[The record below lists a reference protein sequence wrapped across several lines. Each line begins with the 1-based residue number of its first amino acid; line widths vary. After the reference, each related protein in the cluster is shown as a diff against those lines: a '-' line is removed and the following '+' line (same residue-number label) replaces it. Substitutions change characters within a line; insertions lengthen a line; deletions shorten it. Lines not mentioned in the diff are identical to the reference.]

1 VQLFLSGTVEFM
13 NSKVFPPRLP
23 EMGPSS
29 HPKNWISCLWKLLS
43 VYFQKCTTLLIK
55 GCAFL
60 QLKKRLIAK
69 VLFCF
74 RKAEYKTA
82 SLSVPDLAIY
92 YSNTTLGVR
101 VCFNNI
107 ENIYL

>member
-1 VQLFLSGTVEFM
+1 METSQRLFPEVY
-13 NSKVFPPRLP
+13 NSA
-23 EMGPSS
+23 
-29 HPKNWISCLWKLLS
+29 N
-43 VYFQKCTTLLIK
+43 K

-107 ENIYL
+107 EKHLFVTLGNISVK